1 MAETAHPVFPKM
13 QKTVG
18 QVVMMYIGALAALS
32 SLRLGSTA
40 WRLPVSTRRVVHHCA
55 FVAEGGG
62 GDRTG
67 QPHTDDGKIE
77 KWEGEIWQ
85 RRADEMFEA
94 HLQRSDRHPRQH
106 MCMKL
111 RGAGDSVHL
120 SSLRDNSSA
129 PAAPG
134 PAASRSLYMQES
146 LASLLPAHS
155 VSEGTLHSKGG
166 QSVGARSRA
175 PKTTVVDEQNAVSAG
190 ANREVLQRSVED
202 IVLPNGRMTPGD
214 RAVRFGRAAMDGQG
228 GLRVMQ
234 HALALARKQE
244 LDFDAA
250 CEILVNLTALA
261 AQGKGALVCPDTTI
275 SVYYYTTVCPHT
287 IICLHTT
294 IYQRPHTAVCVIK
307 LQYI

>member
-1 MAETAHPVFPKM
+1 M

-18 QVVMMYIGALAALS
+18 QVVMKYIGALAALS
-32 SLRLGSTA
+32 LLRLGSTA
-40 WRLPVSTRRVVHHCA
+40 WRLPVSTRGVVHQRA
-55 FVAEGGG
+55 LVAEGGG

-67 QPHTDDGKIE
+67 QPRTDDGKIE

-94 HLQRSDRHPRQH
+94 HLQRSERHPRQH

-111 RGAGDSVHL
+111 RGAGDSAHL
-120 SSLRDNSSA
+120 SSPRDISTASA
-129 PAAPG
+129 AQPG
-134 PAASRSLYMQES
+134 PAASRSLYMQQS
-146 LASLLPAHS
+146 LAAPLPALS
-155 VSEGTLHSKGG
+155 VSEGTLQSKGG

-175 PKTTVVDEQNAVSAG
+175 PKTAVVDEQNAVNAG

-234 HALALARKQE
+234 HALALARKHE

-261 AQGKGALVCPDTTI
+261 EQGNGALVC
-275 SVYYYTTVCPHT
+275 
-287 IICLHTT
+287 LHTT
-294 IYQRPHTAVCVIK
+294 VSVSSYYCVSS
-307 LQYI
+307 